1 MVAGGGGWRREPAVM
16 YEVVLRN
23 GTCRNAGTSASVW
36 ITAAGHTARL
46 ATTISGLKRLVL
58 LVYAALSY

>member
-1 MVAGGGGWRREPAVM
+1 VGGGGGWRREPAVM

-36 ITAAGHTARL
+36 MTAAGDTARL
-46 ATTISGLKRLVL
+46 AT
-58 LVYAALSY
+58 AASAPSRP

>member
-1 MVAGGGGWRREPAVM
+1 MVASGSGWRREPAVM

-36 ITAAGHTARL
+36 MTAAGHTARL
-46 ATTISGLKRLVL
+46 TTS
-58 LVYAALSY
+58 LS